1 MKFKP
6 IIKEYVIQYF
16 LIFFFSLLVPSV
28 GPSII
33 NGTRTS
39 GTTASLLWVPLSIED
54 SRGFVVNYTVKYSQK
69 SDILC
74 SPPNTWT
81 NATDLITHDVLYVV
95 SGLLPHISYC
105 VVVSANTNA
114 GAGVYGPPLEIPREL
129 FLQCF
134 LVCTFMLIDS

>member
-81 NATDLITHDVLYVV
+81 NATDLITHDVSYVV

-105 VVVSANTNA
+105 VVVSANTKA

>member
-1 MKFKP
+1 MF
-6 IIKEYVIQYF
+6 
-16 LIFFFSLLVPSV
+16 FFFSLLVPSV

-39 GTTASLLWVPLSIED
+39 GTTASLQWVPLSIED

-81 NATDLITHDVLYVV
+81 NATDLITHDVSYVV
-95 SGLLPHISYC
+95 NGLLPHISYC

-114 GAGVYGPPLEIPREL
+114 GTGIYGPPLEIPREL

-134 LVCTFMLIDS
+134 LVFALIAQHIISCSVNL